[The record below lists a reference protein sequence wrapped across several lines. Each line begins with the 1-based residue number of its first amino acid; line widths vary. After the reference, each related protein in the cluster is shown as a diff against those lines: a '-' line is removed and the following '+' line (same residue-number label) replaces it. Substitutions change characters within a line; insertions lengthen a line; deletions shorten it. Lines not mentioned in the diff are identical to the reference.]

1 MLYAGEKFAV
11 FKAGSVAQLV
21 NLVNGNKAPAFD
33 LISTGNAGNGYGTGS
48 VAAGQALLSKWVE
61 LPFAQTFVD
70 EDSHYMLVHGKA
82 ITNGIINLDIQT
94 PTAQS
99 TWKLNVSYIYNS
111 TLLFSQGTCDYVF

>member
-1 MLYAGEKFAV
+1 
-11 FKAGSVAQLV
+11 
-21 NLVNGNKAPAFD
+21 
-33 LISTGNAGNGYGTGS
+33 
-48 VAAGQALLSKWVE
+48 
-61 LPFAQTFVD
+61 
-70 EDSHYMLVHGKA
+70 VHGKA